1 MVTRLLILNDE
12 TDVKRNGLWAFD
24 ILNVNLAAQA
34 AVPEPAS
41 LTLMGA
47 ALIGVTEL
55 LRLLLPAAQR
65 IWPWR

>member
-1 MVTRLLILNDE
+1 LILNDE

-24 ILNVNLAAQA
+24 ILNVNPAAQA

-47 ALIGVTEL
+47 ALVGATAL
-55 LRLLLPAAQR
+55 PRLLLPAPQH